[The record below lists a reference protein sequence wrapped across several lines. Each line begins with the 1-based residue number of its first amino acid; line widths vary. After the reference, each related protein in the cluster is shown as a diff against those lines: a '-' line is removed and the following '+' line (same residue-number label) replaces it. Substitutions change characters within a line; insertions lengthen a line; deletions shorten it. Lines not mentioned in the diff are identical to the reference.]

1 MSEKKPVHCIG
12 IILDGNRRW
21 AKERGLPQ
29 LEGHRQGY
37 ETLRSTVRAVTERGI
52 PHLAVYAFSTENWK
66 RADEEVSYLM
76 QMIRDVFVRDARTII
91 DEGVRLRFP
100 GDRSL
105 LAADIQ
111 DAMLKM
117 ETDSAA
123 NTKLTLWVCLSYG
136 SRAEIAAAARDAART
151 GEITEESLRQHLW
164 TAGMPDPDIIIRT
177 GGQKRLS
184 NFLLWQSAYSELFF
198 LDKMWPDFDE
208 KDLNA
213 VLSEFTARKRNF
225 GI

>member
-1 MSEKKPVHCIG
+1 MADTTPVRCIG

-29 LEGHRQGY
+29 LEGHRRGY
-37 ETLRSTVRAVTERGI
+37 ETLRSAVRWVGKRGV

-66 RADEEVSYLM
+66 RSDEEVSYLM
-76 QMIRDVFVRDARTII
+76 GMIREVLVRDASTII

-100 GDRSL
+100 GDRTQL
-105 LAADIQ
+105 DRDIQ
-111 DAMLKM
+111 DAMQKM
-117 ETDSAA
+117 EEDSAH
-123 NTKLTLWVCLSYG
+123 NTQLTLWVCLSYG
-136 SRAEIAAAARDAART
+136 GRAEITAAARGAGD
-151 GEITEESLRQHLW
+151 ITEESINNNLW

-208 KDLNA
+208 NDLDA

-225 GI
+225 GV